1 MSMKKVEVETVVKF
15 LKSLEGSKLIRPNA
29 HKEDL
34 IIDSVR
40 NLISMTEEEHDE
52 FQKNKPNKSVLTI
65 FTEYQDW
72 KETNL

>member
-1 MSMKKVEVETVVKF
+1 
-15 LKSLEGSKLIRPNA
+15 LIRPNA

-40 NLISMTEEEHDE
+40 NLISMTEQEHDE
-52 FQKNKPNKSVLTI
+52 FQKNKPNTSVLTI